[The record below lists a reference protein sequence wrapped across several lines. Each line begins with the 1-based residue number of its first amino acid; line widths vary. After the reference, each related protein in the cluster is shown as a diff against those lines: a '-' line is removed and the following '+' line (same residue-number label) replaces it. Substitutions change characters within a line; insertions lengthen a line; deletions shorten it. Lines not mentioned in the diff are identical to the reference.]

1 MSKNIRQKILT
12 ILEYFDASVCNISY
26 YYGCI
31 YLSSLS
37 AYNNSVKHDKSLDS
51 NYVQLIN
58 ELKSK
63 LKMEVTY
70 VELI

>member
-1 MSKNIRQKILT
+1 MNNNPKNNNLMSKNIRQKILT

-37 AYNNSVKHDKSLDS
+37 AYNNSVKT
-51 NYVQLIN
+51 V
-58 ELKSK
+58 
-63 LKMEVTY
+63 
-70 VELI
+70 